1 VLIAAMTISTQGI
14 ITDTMALAAVALIGY
29 LFGHRSRKPQ
39 NDADNEQLGFEL
51 SRAAQIAK
59 ELQLVAKRIRQDV
72 SSHQA
77 KITKFNSR
85 IGSLQTDETSEGWQ
99 MLSSEAEALLTPTM
113 KLATNLSVSYDQL
126 RKQTSLLMNF
136 ADSRNDPQTGVHN
149 RRAMEEQLDAL
160 FSLHAQNDSRFSLA
174 LFSMGEPTDSSYS
187 SNPDDLL
194 CEFADLLESSSRDTD
209 LVARCSTEEF
219 VVLMPHTSLAGATI
233 YSERLLRKI
242 DEELGCVAWG
252 GIVEVQSKDN
262 PRKILS
268 RADSAL
274 YSARTNDWS
283 CLYLHNGKTIKPH
296 HEALTRTT
304 PQIALEESSDTSEMV
319 LAGS

>member
-1 VLIAAMTISTQGI
+1 MLFASMTSSTQGI
-14 ITDTMALAAVALIGY
+14 LTDTMALAAVALIGY
-29 LFGHRSRKPQ
+29 LFGHRSRKLHEDSA
-39 NDADNEQLGFEL
+39 NGKLSFEL

-85 IGSLQTDETSEGWQ
+85 IGGLQTKETSDSWK
-99 MLSSEAEALLTPTM
+99 MLSSEAEALLAPTM
-113 KLATNLSVSYDQL
+113 KLSTNLSVSYDQL
-126 RKQTSLLMNF
+126 RKQTSQLMNF
-136 ADSRNDPQTGVHN
+136 ADSRTDPQTGVHN

-160 FSLHAQNDSRFSLA
+160 FSLHAQNDSRFALA
-174 LFSMGEPTDSSYS
+174 LFSMGDPSDNNSYS
-187 SNPDDLL
+187 SNPDNQLY
-194 CEFADLLESSSRDTD
+194 EFAELLEGSSRDTD

-233 YSERLLRKI
+233 YSERLLRQI

-252 GIVEVQSKDN
+252 GIVEVQTKDT
-262 PRKILS
+262 PRNILS

-283 CLYLHNGKTIKPH
+283 CLYLHNGKTIKH
-296 HEALTRTT
+296 HETLHHTT
-304 PQIALEESSDTSEMV
+304 QRISSVESSDPSELV